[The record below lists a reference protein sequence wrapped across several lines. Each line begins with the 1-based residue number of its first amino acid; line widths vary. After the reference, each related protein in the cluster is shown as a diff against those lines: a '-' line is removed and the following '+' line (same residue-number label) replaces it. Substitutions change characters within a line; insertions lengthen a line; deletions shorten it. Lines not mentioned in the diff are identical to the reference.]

1 MKKYLLLISLF
12 TSFSA
17 LSGCAVVSV
26 ADAVISTAATATKVV
41 VKGTG
46 AVIGAAIP
54 DGDDD

>member
-1 MKKYLLLISLF
+1 MKAYILLIAAIF
-12 TSFSA
+12 SFNS

-26 ADAVISTAATATKVV
+26 ADAAISTAATAAKVA

-46 AVIGAAIP
+46 AVIGAVIP